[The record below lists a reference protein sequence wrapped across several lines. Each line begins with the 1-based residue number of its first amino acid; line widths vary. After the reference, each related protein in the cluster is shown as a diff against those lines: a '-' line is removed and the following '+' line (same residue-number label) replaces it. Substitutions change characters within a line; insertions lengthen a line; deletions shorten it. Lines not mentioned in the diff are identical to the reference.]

1 MSATEKRIAF
11 HEAAHAVVARLRGVE
26 ITTFDLELAGRGST
40 GRVQTRSRAWV
51 VERDGGDAATMM
63 AALEADAA
71 VAVAGMISELVRR
84 PRALSLRA
92 MSQGRSALF
101 RAARAHWRWRRGFG
115 RLPSWDENLDSER
128 IEPFVDISALFAA
141 KCPQ

>member
-11 HEAAHAVVARLRGVE
+11 HKAAHAVVARLRGVE
-26 ITTFDLELAGRGST
+26 IATFDLELDGRGST

-71 VAVAGMISELVRR
+71 VAMAGMISELVRR

-92 MSQGRSALF
+92 MSQGRSVLF
-101 RAARAHWRWRRGFG
+101 RAARAHRRWRRGFG

-128 IEPFVDISALFAA
+128 FRSALTIPSIGI
-141 KCPQ
+141 CC